1 MIWKC
6 FLCFA
11 AQKLRSTADLT
22 KCYFYATITT
32 IVMPNPLK
40 SGLFSCWKAPVLG
53 LRISEINNK
62 SSKIFR
68 TRVLERQMAQPRGK
82 LAGICPLMP
91 FPHPLQNR
99 VPRVRILLPLPMRRR
114 RGCLRRLFFGY
125 ILAYVRVAGVLADSF
140 FSAVSSPEHRGFL
153 VWSYLFAKIPSASAS
168 KTHQSE
174 VEPVCD
180 SLQAGRV
187 FLDVVHLGNL

>member
-1 MIWKC
+1 MLKSR

-11 AQKLRSTADLT
+11 AQKSRSTADLT

-53 LRISEINNK
+53 LRISEIINK

-68 TRVLERQMAQPRGK
+68 TCVLERQMAQPCGK
-82 LAGICPLMP
+82 PADICPLML

-99 VPRVRILLPLPMRRR
+99 VPRVRILLPLPQTLPPASLTWP
-114 RGCLRRLFFGY
+114 GIPWNSGLFLCFG
-125 ILAYVRVAGVLADSF
+125 VAGCGL
-140 FSAVSSPEHRGFL
+140 R
-153 VWSYLFAKIPSASAS
+153 
-168 KTHQSE
+168 
-174 VEPVCD
+174 CR
-180 SLQAGRV
+180 SLWRV
-187 FLDVVHLGNL
+187 FCAFFVSVRIRF

>member
-99 VPRVRILLPLPMRRR
+99 VPRVRVLLPLPQINP
-114 RGCLRRLFFGY
+114 GIPWNSGIFSCFWVVECGLRSL
-125 ILAYVRVAGVLADSF
+125 
-140 FSAVSSPEHRGFL
+140 
-153 VWSYLFAKIPSASAS
+153 YLW
-168 KTHQSE
+168 
-174 VEPVCD
+174 
-180 SLQAGRV
+180 RV
-187 FLDVVHLGNL
+187 FCCFFASGVIRF

>member
-99 VPRVRILLPLPMRRR
+99 VPRVRVLLPLPQINPGIPWNSGIFSCLGWWDAVWIAALLCVCFAVFSHLVVSVSNFSVWHIINKSSKF
-114 RGCLRRLFFGY
+114 RGTLPRL
-125 ILAYVRVAGVLADSF
+125 
-140 FSAVSSPEHRGFL
+140 L
-153 VWSYLFAKIPSASAS
+153 V
-168 KTHQSE
+168 
-174 VEPVCD
+174 PVK
-180 SLQAGRV
+180 
-187 FLDVVHLGNL
+187 N

>member
-22 KCYFYATITT
+22 KCYFYATTTT

-53 LRISEINNK
+53 LRISEIINK

-68 TRVLERQMAQPRGK
+68 TCVLERQMAQPRGK
-82 LAGICPLMP
+82 LAGLFPLMP

-99 VPRVRILLPLPMRRR
+99 VPRVRILLPLPQINPGIPWDSGIFSCFGAV
-114 RGCLRRLFFGY
+114 GCGL
-125 ILAYVRVAGVLADSF
+125 
-140 FSAVSSPEHRGFL
+140 SSR
-153 VWSYLFAKIPSASAS
+153 
-168 KTHQSE
+168 
-174 VEPVCD
+174 
-180 SLQAGRV
+180 SLWRV
-187 FLDVVHLGNL
+187 FCAFFASGRIRF

>member
-53 LRISEINNK
+53 LRISGIINK

-68 TRVLERQMAQPRGK
+68 TCVLERQTAQPCGK
-82 LAGICPLMP
+82 LAGICLPTP

-99 VPRVRILLPLPMRRR
+99 VPRVRILLPLPKKPGIMRVP
-114 RGCLRRLFFGY
+114 GFFFFLSISSLGAFYQFSITPLASHVVVSALF
-125 ILAYVRVAGVLADSF
+125 
-140 FSAVSSPEHRGFL
+140 P
-153 VWSYLFAKIPSASAS
+153 
-168 KTHQSE
+168 
-174 VEPVCD
+174 
-180 SLQAGRV
+180 
-187 FLDVVHLGNL
+187 

>member
-53 LRISEINNK
+53 LRISEIINK

-68 TRVLERQMAQPRGK
+68 TCVLERQMAQPRGK
-82 LAGICPLMP
+82 LAGLFPLMP

-99 VPRVRILLPLPMRRR
+99 VPRVRILLPLPKKPGIMRVP
-114 RGCLRRLFFGY
+114 GFFFFSSISFFGAFY
-125 ILAYVRVAGVLADSF
+125 H
-140 FSAVSSPEHRGFL
+140 FSISPP
-153 VWSYLFAKIPSASAS
+153 A
-168 KTHQSE
+168 Q
-174 VEPVCD
+174 
-180 SLQAGRV
+180 
-187 FLDVVHLGNL
+187 

>member
-6 FLCFA
+6 FLCLA

-99 VPRVRILLPLPMRRR
+99 VPRVRILLPLPKTLPPASLTKPGIPRNSGLFSCFWVV
-114 RGCLRRLFFGY
+114 GCGLRCR
-125 ILAYVRVAGVLADSF
+125 
-140 FSAVSSPEHRGFL
+140 
-153 VWSYLFAKIPSASAS
+153 
-168 KTHQSE
+168 
-174 VEPVCD
+174 
-180 SLQAGRV
+180 SLWRV
-187 FLDVVHLGNL
+187 FCAFFVSGRIRF

>member
-99 VPRVRILLPLPMRRR
+99 VPRVQVLLPLPKKARNHAGSGLFLFSFYQQFGGFLSIFYHPSGVAC
-114 RGCLRRLFFGY
+114 GC
-125 ILAYVRVAGVLADSF
+125 
-140 FSAVSSPEHRGFL
+140 FSAFSIAAAISSLEFL
-153 VWSYLFAKIPSASAS
+153 STWA
-168 KTHQSE
+168 
-174 VEPVCD
+174 
-180 SLQAGRV
+180 
-187 FLDVVHLGNL
+187 

>member
-6 FLCFA
+6 FLCLA

-82 LAGICPLMP
+82 LTAICSLMS

-99 VPRVRILLPLPMRRR
+99 VPRVRILLPLPKTLPDGKSDWSGIPWNSGLFRVL
-114 RGCLRRLFFGY
+114 GRRLAVY
-125 ILAYVRVAGVLADSF
+125 CAVLYGVYFAL
-140 FSAVSSPEHRGFL
+140 FSHPVPSVSNLSVWHSINKSSKFRGASL
-153 VWSYLFAKIPSASAS
+153 V
-168 KTHQSE
+168 
-174 VEPVCD
+174 
-180 SLQAGRV
+180 SLV
-187 FLDVVHLGNL
+187 LVKN

>member
-22 KCYFYATITT
+22 KCYFYTTITT

-53 LRISEINNK
+53 LRISGIINK

-68 TRVLERQMAQPRGK
+68 TCVLERQMAQPRGK
-82 LAGICPLMP
+82 LAGLFPLMP

-99 VPRVRILLPLPMRRR
+99 VPRVQVLLPLPKRRR
-114 RGCLRRLFFGY
+114 FSGLRRLFFGY
-125 ILAYVRVAGVLADSF
+125 ILTNIWGEGGCLAALSPV
-140 FSAVSSPEHRGFL
+140 VSSPEHRRFL
-153 VWSYLFAKIPSASAS
+153 VWWHPFAKIPSGTAS
-168 KTHQSE
+168 KTHQNSKPS
-174 VEPVCD
+174 VIPCR
-180 SLQAGRV
+180 RV
-187 FLDVVHLGNL
+187 VSFLT